1 MAAIVFSFIQIN
13 KKYWIYKQENKKGI
27 LQYIQQ
33 KKELSSNK
41 LELSLNK
48 YKYTIYTIVAA

>member
-1 MAAIVFSFIQIN
+1 MFSFIQIN

-27 LQYIQQ
+27 LQFIQQ

-41 LELSLNK
+41 WELSLNK